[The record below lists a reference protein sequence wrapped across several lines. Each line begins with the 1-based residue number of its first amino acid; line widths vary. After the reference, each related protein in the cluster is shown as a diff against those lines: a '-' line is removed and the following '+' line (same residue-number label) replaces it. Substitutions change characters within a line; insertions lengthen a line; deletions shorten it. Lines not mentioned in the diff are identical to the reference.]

1 MGYIKGDALGGRLR
15 GKMGNYVL
23 YERLGRLCIRRRPED
38 FVPMGKGQAEQR
50 ERMRSVNIFYKAVRA
65 AGLAEHWKRGRKPPG
80 WSGFNAFVAA
90 NLPAFSGQGY
100 LEGDKAVLA
109 PEAGLQLPDNLRLR
123 GDGGG
128 GWVLEWENAT
138 GYPGQSDTDRLV
150 AALMQGGK
158 HFDVRLLA
166 PDGIAA
172 GEGGVP
178 PAGGMGGLQAF
189 VLFHEVGGRGARFGE
204 PLPGAAGRGCLFLRD
219 TLRGSTGC
227 LALYIFFINL
237 KFKVYER
244 KM

>member
-1 MGYIKGDALGGRLR
+1 MGYVKGDALGGRLR

-100 LEGDKAVLA
+100 LEGADKAVLS

-172 GEGGVP
+172 RGEGWAEFRLPEGWEDYRHLYCFMKSEDGER
-178 PAGGMGGLQAF
+178 ASASRYL
-189 VLFHEVGGRGARFGE
+189 GR
-204 PLPGAAGRGCLFLRD
+204 LDGAASF
-219 TLRGSTGC
+219 
-227 LALYIFFINL
+227 
-237 KFKVYER
+237 
-244 KM
+244 